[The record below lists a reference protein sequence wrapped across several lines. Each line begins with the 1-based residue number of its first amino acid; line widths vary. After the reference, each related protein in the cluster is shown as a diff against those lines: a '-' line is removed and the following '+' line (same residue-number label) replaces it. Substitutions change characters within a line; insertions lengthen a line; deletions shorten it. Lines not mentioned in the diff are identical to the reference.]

1 MENGQPPL
9 INNPVPALPAAA
21 PAAAPTGNKIIIFIG
36 VLFVL
41 GGLAY
46 LYYKNR
52 KTCVPTAAQTVENA
66 NTYIRNTTGNCVVAN
81 CLNGYMLS
89 NTNTCV
95 KNVDCE
101 LNFDYKVLEGENK
114 CSKTPTIKVKPSGNG
129 AACGPIVPENVD
141 KTDSTCKILSD
152 TAANKIAIDAATIAA
167 AAATAAAA
175 EAAAAAKYNKA
186 KADAENAKKASA
198 ADGFNIGL
206 QKIAADAEAEV
217 KALENGSA
225 TPVKNEPAAAVYQ
238 PPPPPVPEKINL
250 KYFDMEVAWNDYAPW
265 NDCE

>member
-9 INNPVPALPAAA
+9 INNPVPAPLAR
-21 PAAAPTGNKIIIFIG
+21 NKIIIFIG
-36 VLFVL
+36 VLLFL
-41 GGLAY
+41 GGGLAY

-52 KTCVPTAAQTVENA
+52 KKCVPTAAQTVEYA

-81 CLNGYMLS
+81 CMNGYMLS
-89 NTNTCV
+89 NVNTCI

-129 AACGPIVPENVD
+129 AACGPIIPENVD

-152 TAANKIAIDAATIAA
+152 TMSNKIAIDAATAAA

-217 KALENGSA
+217 KALETGSA
-225 TPVKNEPAAAVYQ
+225 TPVKNEPAAAAVYQ
-238 PPPPPVPEKINL
+238 PPPPVPEKINL